1 MANPIETNVVIKV
14 DTAGDGKLAAL
25 SREVAGLGEGAGDA
39 APEFQRLAEEIDGL
53 AAKER
58 LVGAFAEAKRET
70 VAYAE
75 ALQTAQAATRAAAQ
89 ELRAK
94 QATLAAAT
102 TAEREAAAALGEA
115 RTRHDEL
122 KVSVAAAAAEL
133 KTLRT
138 ASKASG
144 ADTAEYAGQIREAR
158 TRLAELRKESAT
170 VGQAVRTLAGDYRPT
185 AQALKE
191 AGSAADKAQ
200 RAFEQNR
207 HEAGRAKTAYEA
219 QRLALHNTR
228 QALASAGIAST
239 DLAGA
244 QVRLAG
250 SAQQAAQ
257 RAGELRARL
266 ASVGSDSAAAAGN
279 VSRLGGVANE
289 TAGKLKGLAAAIGV
303 SGVLQT
309 AASMEA
315 LRAGLAAVSGDAG
328 KAAADLDF
336 VKAVANR
343 AGTEVQGAAQA
354 FLSLSAATKG
364 TAVEGDATRR
374 VFEAVS
380 SSMAV
385 AGKSSADTQN
395 ALTALAQM
403 AGKGVVSME
412 ELRGQLGEA
421 LPGAMN
427 AAAKGLG
434 VTTQELIALT
444 ESGQL
449 TAQQLFPALV
459 AGLEDLYGAG
469 TQAGQ
474 TLGQEFA
481 NIKNAFVDLVDNL
494 QNSGGFDGLKRG
506 AEVAQAAIVLLDVA
520 IVGIG
525 KTIGA
530 LAGAVATLDFSGLK
544 AAFADIEAEARKK
557 LLGAAQHNDTL
568 RASMGLSKEEAA
580 RLATEAGLAGVA
592 VAGLGSAAAA
602 AAPGM
607 QGLAA
612 AAGEAEVKAAAAALA
627 LGKGIPE
634 AMAKIEGGELQ
645 QLADATLPALREQI
659 EWSAASFD
667 AMAKANAEAKARLAE
682 TDAAFVS
689 LAASGAATQ
698 EQLRGAL
705 DAVSAATEEV
715 AETADAMRVVQEYTL
730 SKTAELNTALEAL
743 GTRAAQV
750 LGVDLVEYSSKVSEE
765 FARSSQA
772 LEFLVANFG
781 PLKDAGV
788 NAGAAVAAAIGQMT
802 EAARNPAELQKLGE
816 VVKQLGTEGKLA
828 GDAVTTALEQIRR
841 KADDITPGVNSVEEA
856 FRKLGVTSQKEMDR
870 AAAEAKQAFEVIR
883 ESGKA
888 TAEELQAAFTA
899 YAEQA
904 VAANGGVADATVK
917 AQASALGLAVEVDK
931 TGKVIVQTMAEAA
944 FGVKGAGQA
953 LQDAADSARELGE
966 AAGEAGES
974 MVEAARAQNAAV
986 KSVTV
991 SLVDATTAQSRYADE
1006 AKRVASAVYNSA
1018 LDQANSFRASAGAI
1032 DGARAAA
1039 RLYIEEM
1046 ERLDARQQ
1054 EFSSNAAE
1062 GVEQLRLRLLELN
1075 GTEEQIA
1082 SARQSRDQAEVLRTI
1097 ELTRLDLRRAELR
1110 KDAGE
1115 VERLQREINLLQEQL
1130 GLIDQIY
1137 RAERRNRSNA
1147 ASPAGMGGTGATSSG
1162 SAGGAGVQAAAPSQ
1176 TFGARQTTLNI
1187 NLPGSGIFSG
1197 DRASLEAFA
1206 RQLGPV
1212 ITDLQRKG
1220 AL

>member
-133 KTLRT
+133 KSLRT

-144 ADTAEYAGQIREAR
+144 ADTAEYASQIREAR

-191 AGSAADKAQ
+191 AGNAADKAQ

-343 AGTEVQGAAQA
+343 AGTDVQGAAQA

-449 TAQQLFPALV
+449 TAEQLFPALV
-459 AGLEDLYGAG
+459 KGLEDLYGAG
-469 TQAGQ
+469 TEAGQ

-525 KTIGA
+525 KTIGV

-544 AAFADIEAEARKK
+544 DAFAGIEAEARAK

-580 RLATEAGLAGVA
+580 RLAEEAGLAGAA
-592 VAGLGSAAAA
+592 VAGLGNAAAG
-602 AAPGM
+602 AAPGL

-612 AAGEAEVKAAAAALA
+612 AASDAEVKAAAAALA

-634 AMAKIEGGELQ
+634 AMAKIEGGQLQ
-645 QLADATLPALREQI
+645 QLADVTLPALREQI

-689 LAASGAATQ
+689 LAASGTASQ

-705 DAVSAATEEV
+705 DAVSAATDEV
-715 AETADAMRVVQEYTL
+715 AATADAMRVVQEYTL
-730 SKTAELNTALEAL
+730 AKTAELNTALEAL

-750 LGVDLVEYSSKVSEE
+750 LGVDLVQYSSKVSAE
-765 FARSSQA
+765 FVKSNEA
-772 LEFLVANFG
+772 LGFLIANFG

-788 NAGAAVAAAIGQMT
+788 NAGDAVAASIAKMT
-802 EAARNPAELQKLGE
+802 EAARNPAELQQLGE
-816 VVKQLGTEGKLA
+816 VVKKLGTEGKLA
-828 GDAVTTALEQIRR
+828 GAAVTTALEQIRR
-841 KADDITPGVNSVEEA
+841 KADDITPGVQSVEEA
-856 FRKLGVTSQKEMDR
+856 FRALGVTSQKELGR

-883 ESGKA
+883 DSGKA
-888 TAEELQAAFTA
+888 TSEELKAAFTA

-931 TGKVIVQTMAEAA
+931 TGKVIVRTMAEAA
-944 FGVKGAGQA
+944 FGVKGTDKA
-953 LQDAADSARELGE
+953 LKDAAGSAGELGE
-966 AAGEAGES
+966 AAKDAGKS
-974 MVEAARAQNAAV
+974 MVEAAREQNAAV

-1006 AKRVASAVYNSA
+1006 ARRVASEVYNSTLA
-1018 LDQANSFRASAGAI
+1018 QARSFSVASGAI
-1032 DGARAAA
+1032 DGARSAA

-1046 ERLDARQQ
+1046 ERLDAAQ
-1054 EFSSNAAE
+1054 ERFSSNAAD

-1082 SARQSRDQAEVLRTI
+1082 AARQSRDQAEVLRTI

-1110 KDAGE
+1110 RDQGE
-1115 VERLQREINLLQEQL
+1115 VQRLQAEINLLQEQL
-1130 GLIDQIY
+1130 TLIEQIY
-1137 RAERRNRSNA
+1137 RAEARQRTNA
-1147 ASPAGMGGTGATSSG
+1147 SAPPRGSSSG
-1162 SAGGAGVQAAAPSQ
+1162 GASGVSSGGAGVQAAAPAAA
-1176 TFGARQTTLNI
+1176 GAKQTTLNI

-1212 ITDLQRKG
+1212 ITDLQRRG

>member
-1 MANPIETNVVIKV
+1 MAGANHEAGITVKV
-14 DTAGDGKLAAL
+14 STAGEEKL
-25 SREVAGLGEGAGDA
+25 S
-39 APEFQRLAEEIDGL
+39 GL
-53 AAKER
+53 A
-58 LVGAFAEAKRET
+58 REM
-70 VAYAE
+70 
-75 ALQTAQAATRAAAQ
+75 
-89 ELRAK
+89 
-94 QATLAAAT
+94 
-102 TAEREAAAALGEA
+102 
-115 RTRHDEL
+115 DEL
-122 KVSVAAAAAEL
+122 
-133 KTLRT
+133 
-138 ASKASG
+138 ASG
-144 ADTAEYAGQIREAR
+144 AGEAKPQ
-158 TRLAELRKESAT
+158 LDS
-170 VGQAVRTLAGDYRPT
+170 
-185 AQALKE
+185 
-191 AGSAADKAQ
+191 
-200 RAFEQNR
+200 
-207 HEAGRAKTAYEA
+207 
-219 QRLALHNTR
+219 
-228 QALASAGIAST
+228 LASAQA
-239 DLAGA
+239 
-244 QVRLAG
+244 RLAT
-250 SAQQAAQ
+250 SADQVAK
-257 RAGELRARL
+257 RAGELRPGL
-266 ASVGSDSAAAAGN
+266 QGIGSASDAAAGK
-279 VSRLGGVANE
+279 VSGLGGIAGEV
-289 TAGKLKGLAAAIGV
+289 AGKLKGLAAAFGV
-303 SGVLQT
+303 VEVLQT

-315 LRAGLAAVSGDAG
+315 LRAGLAAVSGDAE

-343 AGTEVQGAAQA
+343 AGTDVQGAAQA

-385 AGKSSADTQN
+385 AGKSSAETQN

-544 AAFADIEAEARKK
+544 DAFADIEAEARKK

-580 RLATEAGLAGVA
+580 RLATEAGLAGAA

-667 AMAKANAEAKARLAE
+667 AMAKANTEAKARLAE

-715 AETADAMRVVQEYTL
+715 AATADAMRVVQEYTL

-765 FARSSQA
+765 FAKSSQA
-772 LEFLVANFG
+772 LEFLIANFG

-870 AAAEAKQAFEVIR
+870 AAADAKQAFEVIR
-883 ESGKA
+883 DSGKA

-931 TGKVIVQTMAEAA
+931 TGKVIVQSMAEAA
-944 FGVKGAGQA
+944 FGVKGADQA
-953 LQDAADSARELGE
+953 LKDAAGSADKLGE
-966 AAGEAGES
+966 AAKDAGKS
-974 MVEAARAQNAAV
+974 MVEAAREQNAAV

-991 SLVDATTAQSRYADE
+991 MLVDATTAQSRYADE
-1006 AKRVASAVYNSA
+1006 AKRVASET
-1018 LDQANSFRASAGAI
+1018 LASSLAMARGMRDTSGAI
-1032 DGARAAA
+1032 DGARSAAA
-1039 RLYIEEM
+1039 AYVAEM
-1046 ERLDARQQ
+1046 ERLDAKQQ
-1054 EFSSNAAE
+1054 EFASNAAE

-1082 SARQSRDQAEVLRTI
+1082 RARQSRDQAEVLRTI

-1110 KDAGE
+1110 KNQGE
-1115 VERLQREINLLQEQL
+1115 VQRLQTEINLLQEQL
-1130 GLIDQIY
+1130 TLIDQIY
-1137 RAERRNRSNA
+1137 RAEARQRTNA
-1147 ASPAGMGGTGATSSG
+1147 SSTPRGSTSGSSSG
-1162 SAGGAGVQAAAPSQ
+1162 VSAGGAGVQAAAPSAAAA
-1176 TFGARQTTLNI
+1176 GARQTTLNI

-1206 RQLGPV
+1206 RQLWPV